1 MDSADGVRRDHR
13 LRLPA
18 DATVGGLAAAL
29 EQREEPDAERGS
41 EWATAAA
48 PVARSLYLNGT
59 LLDPAARV
67 VGTGV
72 REGVLLG
79 LGAPAPAADLVRQG
93 DDDGLGLAEVH
104 VVSGPGAGRTWR
116 LGPGSHEIGSDP
128 LCAIRLNPGEGVP
141 ARGLWVTVAADGS
154 ASWHRTE
161 EEPGE
166 TVRAR
171 VAAPPPDDA
180 MTALRRARPARVDT
194 ERTAA
199 PGRAVPWAAGED
211 LTVGA
216 VLLRLCALVEP
227 DAAVTPSA
235 DGYGVDYNRPPRIA
249 PHLDAE
255 RVRLPAQPT
264 PPGKRS
270 FPLLM
275 MLAPLVLGLF
285 MVSYSKSYYY
295 LAIVVLSPMMM
306 VSNWATGRRAARKDY
321 EEAERQYVRRKATVE
336 ADLREGIARER
347 RVRDVTGPD
356 PAAVALIAT
365 GPGGRLWERRR
376 HDPDHLVLRLGT
388 ADQPSVR
395 ELEDPSRDM
404 HHTSIRW
411 NIPDTPVGVDIP
423 AHGVVGLAGPAAQ
436 VLPVARWLVV
446 QAAVLHSPRDLR
458 IVVLTEPER
467 AADWAWLRWLPHL
480 RPAGAGPV
488 VLVGN
493 DADSTGARVGELVSQ
508 IQARKRAA
516 ASERG
521 ATVFSEPDVLVIAD
535 GARRLRDVPGMVQ
548 VLTEGP
554 RVRVFSVCL
563 DEQARLLPEEST
575 GVVLAD
581 GGRLTVRRPGAPDVE
596 AVRADQV
603 TPQWCEQVARA
614 LAPVR
619 DVSPEHDAGLPQ
631 QVRLLDLL
639 NQEPPNADAIREG
652 WRARPASTSFVIGS
666 GFDGEFLL
674 DLVKDGPHGL
684 VAGTTGSGKSE
695 LLQTFV
701 VSLAAANRP
710 DELTFV
716 LVDYKGGSAFKECAH
731 LPHTLGM
738 VTDLDAHL
746 VERALESL
754 SAELR
759 RREHVL
765 AAADAKD
772 HPEYQAKR
780 AVDPGLRPLPRLL
793 LVIDEFAT
801 LVREVPDFVPGLI
814 GIAQRGRSL
823 GIHLILAT
831 QRPAGV
837 VTGDIRANTN
847 LRIALRV
854 TDEMESQDIIDT
866 REAATISSATPGRA
880 LIRRGP
886 RSADPFQT
894 AWVGAERPRPKEEG
908 AHADE
913 ADIRR
918 GTVRAAELSWE
929 GLGRSAGLPA
939 ETVVAPFAPRSP
951 APTDLQALVDEIRT
965 AADTLEDFTPESS
978 PWLPALSDAL
988 LLEDLDALG
997 ASREGRLLVPYAMED
1012 LPALQQRRVAVADL
1026 SSFGHLYVIGAPRS
1040 GRTQV
1045 LRTLAGSAARETSCA
1060 DVHLYG
1066 IDAGGGGL
1074 AAIAALPHCGG
1085 VVSRHDTERLGRLL
1099 RRLNKELTDRQELA
1113 QQHDATDITELRRL
1127 LPEDERPAHILLLV
1141 DGWDALQTILDEHD
1155 HGVLAQETVRLVRE
1169 GAAAGI
1175 HLVATSERVLLGGR
1189 MAAHNDHK
1197 LLLRQGDRNDYQ
1209 AAGLMPGKI
1218 PSSVPPG
1225 RGWHVLS
1232 GTETQV
1238 ALLARGGGTEQAEAL
1253 RTIGDTARKRDV
1265 RVPRRRLPFQ
1275 IPSLPRSVEFPEA
1288 YDKVAAG
1295 FRRPLWGLLGLGGD
1309 EVEPVGVDL
1318 AGSSSVFGVLGPA
1331 GSGRSNALASLA
1343 VSLLAGGTS
1352 LVLLTP
1358 RESPLRAL
1366 ARHRTAR
1373 VFTGDPSAEDVQA
1386 ALDALPG
1393 PRVVVVDDADLLMTP
1408 AADKVLKEI
1417 VVSGRDRGLGLVY
1430 AASADS
1436 LQSGLSGWTIN
1447 ARRARRGLLLSP
1459 KTTAEGDLIGM
1470 RLTPSVLRGGTHVG
1484 RGWTAGPGSTLMAVQ
1499 IPLTTLRAD

>member
-18 DATVGGLAAAL
+18 DATVGELGAAL
-29 EQREEPDAERGS
+29 EHREEPDARHGL

-59 LLDPAARV
+59 LLNPAAPV
-67 VGTGV
+67 AGTGV
-72 REGVLLG
+72 REGALIG
-79 LGAPAPAADLVRQG
+79 LGAPAPAGDLVRLAG
-93 DDDGLGLAEVH
+93 DDELDLVEVH

-128 LCAIRLNPGEGVP
+128 RCAIQVDAGQDVP
-141 ARGLWVTVAADGS
+141 ARGLWVTVASDGS

-171 VAAPPPDDA
+171 LAAPPPDDA
-180 MTALRRARPARVDT
+180 MTALRRPRPVRRET
-194 ERTAA
+194 ERTDA
-199 PGRAVPWAAGED
+199 PGRTVPWPAGED
-211 LTVGA
+211 LTVGV
-216 VLLRLCALVEP
+216 VLLRLSVLVEP

-235 DGYGVDYNRPPRIA
+235 DGYGVDYNRPPRLA

-255 RVRLPAQPT
+255 RIKLPLQPA

-270 FPLLM
+270 FPALM
-275 MLAPLVLGLF
+275 MVAPVVLGLF
-285 MVSYSKSYYY
+285 MVSYSHSYYY
-295 LAIVVLSPMMM
+295 LAIVLLSPTMML
-306 VSNWATGRRAARKDY
+306 SNWATGRRSARKDY
-321 EEAERQYVRRKATVE
+321 EEATRQYARRTAAVE

-365 GPGGRLWERRR
+365 GPGDRLWERRR

-395 ELEDPSRDM
+395 ELEDPSRDA
-404 HHTSIRW
+404 HHASIRW
-411 NIPDTPVGVDIP
+411 NIPDTPIGVDIP

-436 VLPVARWLVV
+436 VQPVTRWLVV

-467 AADWAWLRWLPHL
+467 AVDWAWLRWLPHL
-480 RPAGAGPV
+480 RPPGTAGPV

-493 DADSTGARVGELVSQ
+493 DAESTGARVGELVSQ

-516 ASERG
+516 SSNRNG
-521 ATVFSEPDVLVIAD
+521 AVFGEPDVLVIAD

-548 VLTEGP
+548 VLAEGP
-554 RVRVFSVCL
+554 GVRVFSVCL
-563 DEQARLLPEEST
+563 DEHARLLPEEST
-575 GVVLAD
+575 GVVVAD

-639 NQEPPNADAIREG
+639 DQEPPNASAILDG
-652 WRARPASTSFVIGS
+652 WRVRPAATSFVIGS
-666 GFDGEFLL
+666 GFDGAFPL

-754 SAELR
+754 GAELR

-772 HPEYQAKR
+772 HPEYHAKR
-780 AVDPGLRPLPRLL
+780 AADPGLKPLPRLL

-801 LVREVPDFVPGLI
+801 LVREVPEFVPGLI
-814 GIAQRGRSL
+814 SIAQRGRSL

-866 REAATISSATPGRA
+866 RDAANISAATPGRA

-886 RSADPFQT
+886 RSAEPFQT
-894 AWVGAERPRPKEEG
+894 AWVGAERPRSKEDGER
-908 AHADE
+908 AAE
-913 ADIRR
+913 SERPRR
-918 GTVRAAELSWE
+918 TVRAAQLSWE
-929 GLGRSAGLPA
+929 GLGRAAGLPA
-939 ETVVAPFAPRSP
+939 ETVDIASAPRTP
-951 APTDLQALVDEIRT
+951 APTDLQVLVDEIRT

-978 PWLPALSDAL
+978 PWLPALPDAL

-997 ASREGRLLVPYAMED
+997 SSRGGRLLIPYAMED

-1026 SSFGHLYVIGAPRS
+1026 ASFGHLYVIGAPRS

-1045 LRTLAGSAARETSCA
+1045 LRTLAGSAARGLSCA

-1074 AAIAALPHCGG
+1074 YAISSLPHCGG
-1085 VVSRHDTERLGRLL
+1085 VVSRHDTERLSRLL
-1099 RRLNKELTDRQELA
+1099 RRLNKELTRRQELA
-1113 QQHDATDITELRRL
+1113 QQHDATGIAELRRL

-1141 DGWDALQTILDEHD
+1141 DGWDALSAILDEHD
-1155 HGVLAQETVRLVRE
+1155 HGVLAQEAVRLVRE
-1169 GAAAGI
+1169 GASAGI

-1197 LLLRQGDRNDYQ
+1197 LLLRQGDRSDYQ
-1209 AAGLMPGKI
+1209 ALGLMPGKI
-1218 PSSVPPG
+1218 PSDIPPG

-1253 RTIGDTARKRDV
+1253 RAIGDTARKRDT
-1265 RVPRRRLPFQ
+1265 RVPRSRRPFQ
-1275 IPSLPRSVEFPEA
+1275 IPALPRSVEFPEV

-1295 FRRPLWGLLGLGGD
+1295 LRRPLWGLLGVGGD

-1352 LVLLTP
+1352 LVVLTP
-1358 RESPLRAL
+1358 RESP
-1366 ARHRTAR
+1366 
-1373 VFTGDPSAEDVQA
+1373 
-1386 ALDALPG
+1386 
-1393 PRVVVVDDADLLMTP
+1393 
-1408 AADKVLKEI
+1408 
-1417 VVSGRDRGLGLVY
+1417 
-1430 AASADS
+1430 
-1436 LQSGLSGWTIN
+1436 
-1447 ARRARRGLLLSP
+1447 
-1459 KTTAEGDLIGM
+1459 
-1470 RLTPSVLRGGTHVG
+1470 
-1484 RGWTAGPGSTLMAVQ
+1484 
-1499 IPLTTLRAD
+1499 